1 MLYFDIIA
9 KHPSEKVALI
19 FRDRQLTYGQ
29 LRTKIQDWANSL
41 QAKGVQK
48 GDKVGLFSKN
58 CLDFVVAYF
67 AIIKAGGVVVPFNF
81 QLAAREVVYIVKDT
95 SMRVLINRTPLDLTE
110 ALAEEGL
117 AGKLTQYTY
126 EDIDQPVTHEFKEY
140 PIEEN
145 DNCTII
151 YTSGTTGKPKGAM
164 LSHKNLITNSIGYTQ
179 QLHTNVNDIALCV
192 LPMYHCFAWTVS
204 ITGNLMFGSTIVIQE
219 TYIFKD
225 TMKLIANYKINNF
238 VGVPTMMQLFVKGA
252 SKEELAN
259 IKYFVSGGAPLPK
272 ILGEE
277 FQKKF
282 GLPVQEGYGLS
293 EASPV
298 VTVNPDDRIKLG
310 SIGLQLPNVEVK
322 ILSEEG
328 KELPPDEVGEL
339 CAKGDNVMLGY
350 LNNPTATAYTLR
362 GGWLHTEDLAYKD
375 DEGYIFIVDRLKDM
389 IISSGENVY
398 PREVEEAIY
407 QHPAVAE
414 VAVVG
419 IPDKL
424 RGQAIC
430 AYIVLKD
437 GAQLD
442 NRTIRKYLLGRIAP
456 YKVPR
461 EFFYCEQLPK
471 NSTGK
476 ILKRVL
482 QEQATVNLV
491 HRIR

>member
-9 KHPSEKVALI
+9 KHPDGKVALI
-19 FRDRQLTYGQ
+19 FRDKQLTYGQ
-29 LRTKIQDWANSL
+29 LRTKIQEWANSL
-41 QAKGVQK
+41 QAKGVKK

-58 CLDFVVAYF
+58 CLDFVIAYF

-81 QLAAREVVYIVKDT
+81 QLAPREIAYIVKDT
-95 SMRVLINRTPLDLTE
+95 DMKVLINRTPLDLAE

-117 AGKLTQYTY
+117 AGKLAQYTY
-126 EDIDQPVTHEFKEY
+126 EDIEQPIIHEFKEY

-204 ITGNLMFGSTIVIQE
+204 ITGNLMFGATIVIQE

-225 TMKLIANYKINNF
+225 TMKLIAAYKINNF

-252 SKEELAN
+252 TPEELAN